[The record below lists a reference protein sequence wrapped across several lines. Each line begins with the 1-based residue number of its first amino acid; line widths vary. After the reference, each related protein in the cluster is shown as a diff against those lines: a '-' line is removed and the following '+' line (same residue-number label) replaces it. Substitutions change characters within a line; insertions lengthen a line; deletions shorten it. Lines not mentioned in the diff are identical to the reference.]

1 MPRKRNHAD
10 GSPIKELGEFE
21 FDDVSVSNTGKIV
34 ERKRKCQLEFPYF
47 KSFPVGQREG
57 ESSSSLA
64 QAPSVSQA
72 SQIDDLESVSDVDD
86 AEEDVNVMDK
96 YNKRRL
102 SLLTSWER
110 QRSSLLKAHSDYCCI
125 PKHALCNSC
134 SETSPEFRCR
144 DCGLDVYYC
153 LNCLVERHR
162 TNNQLH
168 IPEKFQV
175 LASNVYV

>member
-21 FDDVSVSNTGKIV
+21 FDDVSVSKTGKIV
-34 ERKRKCQLEFPYF
+34 GKEKCQLEFPCF

-57 ESSSSLA
+57 ESSSFA

-72 SQIDDLESVSDVDD
+72 SEIDDLESVSDVDD
-86 AEEDVNVMDK
+86 AEEDVNVIDK

-110 QRSSLLKAHSDYCCI
+110 QRRSLLKAHSDYCCI
-125 PKHALCNSC
+125 PQHALCSSC
-134 SETSPEFRCR
+134 SETSPE
-144 DCGLDVYYC
+144 
-153 LNCLVERHR
+153 
-162 TNNQLH
+162 
-168 IPEKFQV
+168 
-175 LASNVYV
+175 

>member
-10 GSPIKELGEFE
+10 SSPIKELGEFE
-21 FDDVSVSNTGKIV
+21 FDDVSVSKTGKIV
-34 ERKRKCQLEFPYF
+34 ERKRKCQLEFPCF

-57 ESSSSLA
+57 ESSSFV

-72 SQIDDLESVSDVDD
+72 SQIDNLESVSDVDD
-86 AEEDVNVMDK
+86 AEDVNVMDK

-110 QRSSLLKAHSDYCCI
+110 QQRNLLKAHSDHCCI
-125 PKHALCNSC
+125 PKHTLCNSC
-134 SETSPEFRCR
+134 CETSPEYRCR

-153 LNCLVERHR
+153 LNCLVESHR

-175 LASNVYV
+175 LAQTAE